1 MAGAFANT
9 LSFLIT
15 IVFTLYLLAVLLR
28 FLLQL
33 VKADFYNPIC
43 QTLMKITNPPLL
55 LLRKFIPGFYGV
67 DCASLFLLYILQL
80 VELILIIFISTGGF
94 PLYVFIMSII
104 SLLLLTTRVYFYAII
119 LRSVASW
126 FQPNLDHPLYRL
138 LLILT
143 EPLLRPLRRAIPA
156 TGVFDWSSLVAI
168 IILMVIGVFL
178 SGLVI

>member
-9 LSFLIT
+9 LSFLIN

-43 QTLMKITNPPLL
+43 QSLMKITNPPLL

-67 DCASLFLLYILQL
+67 DCASLVLLYIIQL
-80 VELILIIFISTGGF
+80 VELILMILFATGGF
-94 PLYVFIMSII
+94 TPYVFIMSII

-119 LRSVASW
+119 LRAIASW

-138 LLILT
+138 LLMLT
-143 EPLLRPLRRAIPA
+143 EPLLRPLRRVIPA
-156 TGVFDWSSLVAI
+156 TGMFDWSSLIAI
-168 IILMVIGVFL
+168 IFLMVIGVFL
-178 SGLVI
+178 SSFVI

>member
-55 LLRKFIPGFYGV
+55 FLRKFIPGFYGI

-94 PLYVFIMSII
+94 TPYVFVMSIV
-104 SLLLLTTRVYFYAII
+104 SLLLLTARVYFYAII
-119 LRSVASW
+119 LRSIASW
-126 FQPNLDHPLYRL
+126 FNPSLDHPLYRL

-143 EPLLRPLRRAIPA
+143 EPLLRPLRRVIPA
-156 TGVFDWSSLVAI
+156 AGMLDWSSLIAI
-168 IILMVIGVFL
+168 IILMVIVVFL
-178 SGLVI
+178 SGFVI